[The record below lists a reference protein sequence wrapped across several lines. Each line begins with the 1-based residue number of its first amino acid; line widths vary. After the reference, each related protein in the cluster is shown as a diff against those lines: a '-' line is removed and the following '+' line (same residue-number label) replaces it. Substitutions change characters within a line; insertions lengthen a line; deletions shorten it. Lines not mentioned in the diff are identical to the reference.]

1 MLTPILLQ
9 AMEFS
14 ELIKISR
21 VDNVLVHLP
30 FQEPVVMSLGIT
42 GHHLILANDI
52 MQSQQLLV
60 SQQKVCYAYFHA
72 FIK

>member
-1 MLTPILLQ
+1 
-9 AMEFS
+9 MEFS

-30 FQEPVVMSLGIT
+30 FQDPVVMSLGIT
-42 GHHLILANDI
+42 GHHLILASDI

-60 SQQKVCYAYFHA
+60 SQQNMCYVHA
-72 FIK
+72 FLYALGK